1 MIARLFAFG
10 SAVVV
15 GIAAADVLIHP
26 TGVTAAAAGAKS
38 LEVPAINGLL
48 GTTS

>member
-1 MIARLFAFG
+1 MIARFFAFG
-10 SAVVV
+10 TAVVV
-15 GIAAADVLIHP
+15 GIAFADVLIHP
-26 TGVTAAAAGAKS
+26 TGVTQAAAGAKS

>member
-1 MIARLFAFG
+1 MIGRFFAFG
-10 SAVVV
+10 TAIVV
-15 GIAAADVLIHP
+15 GIAAADILIHP

-38 LEVPAINGLL
+38 VEVPAINGLL